1 MMLFVKNRQILYPS
15 SHFCSIESLL
25 IASPNEEG
33 TKRHRGAWTFLEH
46 CSQEW
51 NRRGR
56 AGLRVLGQDC
66 SDRAL
71 HEEAE
76 Y

>member
-1 MMLFVKNRQILYPS
+1 M
-15 SHFCSIESLL
+15 
-25 IASPNEEG
+25 EG
-33 TKRHRGAWTFLEH
+33 SDVPGTLQPGMEQK
-46 CSQEW
+46 
-51 NRRGR
+51 GR